1 MDLAQSAYHQ
11 ISDTRSSIDD
21 LGAGQRRGHRSS
33 LSSVVLHCTVSVG
46 LAAAALCLLSA
57 LGLAA
62 SAQRDPDP
70 AWEGP
75 VGRGGYS
82 TDDVWKSRR
91 WRLRRPRWEARAGH
105 GARQGRPG
113 GDGSQAHS
121 ALRLAGRVQPRTCGP
136 SSASCSGRSS
146 PPAS

>member
-1 MDLAQSAYHQ
+1 MGGPRRPRPKNLRVCRFASSA
-11 ISDTRSSIDD
+11 RRASS
-21 LGAGQRRGHRSS
+21 GSTSAPFWKM
-33 LSSVVLHCTVSVG
+33 TG
-46 LAAAALCLLSA
+46 LLKP
-57 LGLAA
+57 
-62 SAQRDPDP
+62 Q
-70 AWEGP
+70 
-75 VGRGGYS
+75 GGYS

-146 PPAS
+146 PPASAATSPRPATTWRSRRLADRRPQQG